1 MHNMKQLEADFTA
14 TITPG
19 VLKDAMKAAGASSGD
34 LWTLPFD
41 QLRIIEGFNLRVH
54 TPQYQA
60 KIEEYAELLANEG
73 WLKHEPMKG
82 LVQHDEASGRNLV
95 YIFDGHTRLLAL
107 PLANEKRK
115 ARGLAP
121 ITDVT
126 VIAISSKKE
135 KNSKEP
141 ISMADL
147 TVAMIRA
154 NMSNPH
160 TAYELALACKRLADA
175 RVPNSDIAKQLSLST
190 EWVKSLLM
198 LMAAPQ
204 ELRERVAAEA
214 LTVTLAVQL
223 VKEHGGAEAAE
234 MVEDAAAE
242 KEAQGKPVRLTRK
255 NIKPNNPFTKAVK
268 RSAPA
273 MYDALANVKQDPA
286 FAKLNA
292 ATREKLLEIME
303 TLEKAKD
310 DGAVDHSKQTT
321 IFDAA
326 AAGEPEKTAA

>member
-1 MHNMKQLEADFTA
+1 MHNMEQLEADFTA
-14 TITPG
+14 TINPG

-34 LWTLPFD
+34 LWKLPFD
-41 QLRIIEGFNLRVH
+41 QLRIIEGFNLRVR

-60 KIEEYAELLANEG
+60 KVEEYAELLANEG
-73 WLKHEPMKG
+73 WLAHEPMKG
-82 LVQHDEASGRNLV
+82 LVQHDEATGKNLV

-107 PLANEKRK
+107 PLANAKRS
-115 ARGLAP
+115 ARGLP
-121 ITDVT
+121 LISDVT
-126 VIAISSKKE
+126 VIAIPSKK
-135 KNSKEP
+135 NGKEP

-147 TVAMIRA
+147 TVAMIQA

-160 TAYELALACKRLADA
+160 TAYELALACKRLADDGA
-175 RVPNSDIAKQLSLST
+175 ANAQIAKRLSLST
-190 EWVKSLLM
+190 EWVKNLLL
-198 LMAAPQ
+198 LMAAPR
-204 ELRERVAAEA
+204 ELRERVANDA

-223 VKEHGGAEAAE
+223 LKEHGNEAAD
-234 MVEDAAAE
+234 MVEEAAAE
-242 KEAQGKPVRLTRK
+242 KEAQGKAVKITRK
-255 NIKPNNPFTKAVK
+255 NIKPNSPFTKAVK

-303 TLEKAKD
+303 TLDKAKD

-326 AAGEPEKTAA
+326 DAGGEGEKAAA

>member
-1 MHNMKQLEADFTA
+1 MHNMKQLEADLTT

-19 VLKDAMKAAGASSGD
+19 VLKDAMKEAGASSGD
-34 LWTLPFD
+34 LWTLPYD
-41 QLRIIEGFNLRVH
+41 QLHIIENFNLRVH

-60 KIEEYAELLANEG
+60 TIEEYAEMLANEG

-82 LVQHDEASGRNLV
+82 LVQRDEASGKNLV
-95 YIFDGHTRLLAL
+95 FIFDGHTRLLAI
-107 PLANEKRK
+107 PLANKKRA

-121 ITDVT
+121 ISDVT
-126 VIAISSKKE
+126 VITIASKK
-135 KNSKEP
+135 NGKEP
-141 ISMADL
+141 INTADL
-147 TVAMIRA
+147 TVAVIKA
-154 NMSNPH
+154 NMKNPH

-175 RVPNSDIAKQLSLST
+175 HVPNSDIAKQLNLST
-190 EWVKSLLM
+190 EWVKSLLL
-198 LMAAPQ
+198 LMTAPL
-204 ELRERVAAEA
+204 ELRERVASEA

-223 VKEHGGAEAAE
+223 LKEHGGEEAAE
-234 MVEDAAAE
+234 MVEEAAAE
-242 KEAQGKPVRLTRK
+242 KEAQGKPVKLTKK

-273 MYDALANVKQDPA
+273 MYDAIVSVKQDPV
-286 FAKLNA
+286 FAKLSA

-321 IFDAA
+321 IFD
-326 AAGEPEKTAA
+326 GQGTTEPEKTAA